1 LVREEKMLEIDML
14 CDSLFQ
20 KIDEFEENCNRKCK
34 EMSEAKQKAKDL
46 IESVNDSI
54 RKQTEYL
61 L

>member
-1 LVREEKMLEIDML
+1 MLEIDML

>member
-1 LVREEKMLEIDML
+1 MDNILSIRTVDISKY
-14 CDSLFQ
+14 
-20 KIDEFEENCNRKCK
+20 EFEENCNRKCK

>member
-1 LVREEKMLEIDML
+1 MLEIDML

-46 IESVNDSI
+46 IESVNDSSKTNRVFSI
-54 RKQTEYL
+54 TSD
-61 L
+61 